1 MDNDADCD
9 DQDPSVNPDGTEVC
23 DGVDADEDCEGPSDL
38 LVGAYGLN
46 SGAGAAYLVF
56 GGGLYVPSPWA

>member
-1 MDNDADCD
+1 M
-9 DQDPSVNPDGTEVC
+9 NPDGTEVC